1 MRLIVSKFTNTF
13 EPKTLGP
20 TDVARLARKGSKIT
34 VAADSQEV
42 GCPIAATA
50 IATAAAIAVIARPG
64 SAGEAT
70 VTAKVVGWSQ

>member
-13 EPKTLGP
+13 EPTTQGP
-20 TDVARLARKGSKIT
+20 TDLTRLARKGSKIT

-50 IATAAAIAVIARPG
+50 AAIAVIARPD

-70 VTAKVVGWSQ
+70 AVAEVVGWSQ